1 VTSGAHAL
9 AAAVAADALFGEPPT
24 ALHPTGWMGRG
35 LAAARARHG
44 RRARSPG
51 ASLVAGAL
59 TLGAGVA
66 ASVVV
71 ARRAERG
78 VGRLAG
84 TAGAVA
90 AGLLLKPAL
99 SLRALLAAG
108 AAVERA
114 LGAGD
119 LPGARRLLA
128 WHLVSR
134 DTAHLSASEV
144 AGAAIESLAENLSD
158 GFVAPAL
165 YHALGGVG
173 AAYAY
178 RLVNTADAMLGYRTP
193 ELEWFGKAAAHADDA
208 LNLVPARVTALL
220 VALAAAAGTGSVR
233 RALRVAGRDAGRTA
247 SPNAGWPMAAM
258 AGALGV
264 RLDKRRETPAARGAV
279 GPGIGDYLYVLNAT
293 GRVPAVAD
301 LRRTRRVV
309 AAAAALGAAACAG
322 VTYYRGA
329 RGSS

>member
-1 VTSGAHAL
+1 MTSRAHAL

-35 LAAARARHG
+35 LGAARASHG

-51 ASLVAGAL
+51 ASLAAGAL
-59 TLGAGVA
+59 TLSAGVA

-71 ARRAERG
+71 ARLAERR

-84 TAGAVA
+84 PAGAVA

-114 LGAGD
+114 LVAGD

-165 YHALGGVG
+165 HHALGGAG

-193 ELEWFGKAAAHADDA
+193 ELEWFGKAAARADDA
-208 LNLVPARVTALL
+208 LNLVPARLTALL
-220 VALAAAAGTGSVR
+220 VALSAAAGAGSAR
-233 RALRVAGRDAGRTA
+233 RALRAAGRDAWRTA

-264 RLDKRRETPAARGAV
+264 RLDKRRETRAARGAA
-279 GPGIGDYLYVLNAT
+279 GPGIADYVYVLNPA
-293 GRVPAVAD
+293 GRAPAVAD
-301 LRRTRRVV
+301 LRRARRVV

-322 VTYYRGA
+322 VAYHRGA
-329 RGSS
+329 RVSS

>member
-1 VTSGAHAL
+1 VTPRAHAL
-9 AAAVAADALFGEPPT
+9 AAAVAVDALFGEPPT
-24 ALHPTGWMGRG
+24 PLHPTGWMGRG
-35 LAAARARHG
+35 LGAARTGHG
-44 RRARSPG
+44 RQARSHSVSF
-51 ASLVAGAL
+51 AAGAL

-66 ASVVV
+66 AAV
-71 ARRAERG
+71 ALARVGERG
-78 VGRLAG
+78 VGRLPGPAG
-84 TAGAVA
+84 VVA

-108 AAVERA
+108 GAVERA

-119 LPGARRLLA
+119 LPEARRLLA

-134 DTAHLSASEV
+134 DTARLSGPEV

-165 YHALGGVG
+165 YHALGGAG

-193 ELEWFGKAAAHADDA
+193 ELEWFGKAAARADDA
-208 LNLVPARVTALL
+208 LNLVPARLTALL
-220 VALAAAAGTGSVR
+220 IALAAAAGAGSVR
-233 RALRVAGRDAGRTA
+233 GALRVAGRDAGRTA

-264 RLDKRRETPAARGAV
+264 RLDKRRETRAARGAAEL
-279 GPGIGDYLYVLNAT
+279 GIRDYLYVLNPT
-293 GRVPAVAD
+293 GRVPAADD
-301 LRRTRRVV
+301 LRRARRVV
-309 AAAAALGAAACAG
+309 AAAAALGAAVCAG
-322 VTYYRGA
+322 VPYGGVA
-329 RGSS
+329 RTAS

>member
-1 VTSGAHAL
+1 VTSRARTL
-9 AAAVAADALFGEPPT
+9 AAAVAADVLLGEPPT
-24 ALHPTGWMGRG
+24 AFHPTGWMGRG

-44 RRARSPG
+44 RRARSRG
-51 ASLVAGAL
+51 ASLAAGAL

-66 ASVVV
+66 AAGAA
-71 ARRAERG
+71 ARLGEHG

-84 TAGAVA
+84 PARAVA

-108 AAVERA
+108 RAVERA

-119 LPGARRLLA
+119 LPEARRLLA

-134 DTAHLSASEV
+134 DTAHLSESEV

-165 YHALGGVG
+165 YHALGGTG

-193 ELEWFGKAAAHADDA
+193 ELEWFGKVAARADDA
-208 LNLVPARVTALL
+208 LNLVPARVTAFL
-220 VALAAAAGTGSVR
+220 VALAAAAAAGSTR
-233 RALRVAGRDAGRTA
+233 RAIRVAGRDGWRTA

-264 RLDKRRETPAARGAV
+264 RLDKRRETSDARLAVAAAG
-279 GPGIGDYLYVLNAT
+279 GEYLYVLNVA
-293 GRVPAVAD
+293 GRAPGPDD
-301 LRRTRRVV
+301 LRRARRVV
-309 AAAAALGAAACAG
+309 AVAAALGAAACAG
-322 VTYYRGA
+322 VAHRGGRRA
-329 RGSS
+329 PS